1 MYWSK
6 IDPTVIMA
14 QSRNHPALSL
24 TAYTQKYTYKYT
36 LGDHEDMQ
44 AKDLNFLFIPPPPS
58 TGGYSDSRVA
68 ELIFIT
74 CSLTRSLG
82 PDFCQRVIWLP
93 CPSDN
98 RLPHAACKKSPP
110 PFSGEI
116 YEGGSVCGSLLPATS
131 MIPFSSGG
139 LLA

>member
-1 MYWSK
+1 MLLENGPSM
-6 IDPTVIMA
+6 IMA
-14 QSRNHPALSL
+14 ASQNLLTWSQTLSL
-24 TAYTQKYTYKYT
+24 DDDQAEDVHFHGLSIKIT
-36 LGDHEDMQ
+36 LSS
-44 AKDLNFLFIPPPPS
+44 LITFFFFLPPS
-58 TGGYSDSRVA
+58 TGGYSNSRVT

-74 CSLTRSLG
+74 CCLTRSLG

-93 CPSDN
+93 GPSDN
-98 RLPHAACKKSPP
+98 SLPHTACEIPP

-116 YEGGSVCGSLLPATS
+116 YEGGSVCCSLLPATS